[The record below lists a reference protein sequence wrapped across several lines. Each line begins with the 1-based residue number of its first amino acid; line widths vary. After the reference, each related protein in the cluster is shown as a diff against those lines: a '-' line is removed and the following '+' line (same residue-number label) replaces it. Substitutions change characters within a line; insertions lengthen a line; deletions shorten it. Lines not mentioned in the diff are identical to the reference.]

1 MVDLIYTGRST
12 ANHAEFLSLQKLLAS
27 LGICLDVGW
36 SKDSSEENLCAGF
49 SVTNGNKPGESPISV
64 ELDMILQ
71 KSCDVVPKSEVGLTK
86 HLNSYDENFRQFIR
100 HKVTKHRALQ
110 VVSTRKV
117 RKLLDR
123 DPDGVMRKLNEVVHM
138 EVIGDIGVDKH
149 ETTGVMMDDVVRNV
163 SETEG
168 NIIQEEPSKSYLTF
182 KSFASK
188 CAKSENIVDT
198 LSSTS
203 VVDPNTGIPI
213 TLSNRSV
220 VDSNTGIP
228 IQVAGADGNKAA
240 VNQIMVKYRTDQGV
254 LWRCNVCG
262 YQNKRKSDLF
272 THVESNH
279 IDIALYNCPYCVKP
293 FRTRYALRKHVKGQQ
308 NLFGVKTNFGSKHFC
323 GS

>member
-86 HLNSYDENFRQFIR
+86 HFDFEKPGFRQFNG

-110 VVSTRKV
+110 EVSTREV

-123 DPDGVMRKLNEVVHM
+123 DPEGVMRKLNEVVHM
-138 EVIGDIGVDKH
+138 EVIGDIGVDKL
-149 ETTGVMMDDVVRNV
+149 ETTGVMMDDVVSYV

-168 NIIQEEPSKSYLTF
+168 NSIQEEPSKRYLTV
-182 KSFASK
+182 KPFASK
-188 CAKSENIVDT
+188 CAKSKNIVDT
-198 LSSTS
+198 LNSTTPPHSTVVPYSIYVPGAS
-203 VVDPNTGIPI
+203 VIYPNTGK
-213 TLSNRSV
+213 L
-220 VDSNTGIP
+220 
-228 IQVAGADGNKAA
+228 IQVAGTDGNKAA
-240 VNQIMVKYRTDQGV
+240 VKTKMVKQGL
-254 LWRCNVCG
+254 LWKCLVCG
-262 YQNKRKSDLF
+262 YQTKWKQSLSRHLDTLHNDSF
-272 THVESNH
+272 G
-279 IDIALYNCPYCVKP
+279 YNCPYCSK
-293 FRTRYALRKHVKGQQ
+293 FCRTKDALGKHVKRHHPERSIKG
-308 NLFGVKTNFGSKHFC
+308 NKLYTACKYK
-323 GS
+323 